1 MSHFKCSRLL
11 LIQACALLF
20 AATGAFAQSSDR
32 AGIGLLPLTLP
43 PASLATPIVVDER
56 KSLAITDQTILA
68 QFSLQETLQAI
79 ISRSASPQLSP
90 LTLFRQ
96 WWATQA
102 NDPSFAVRCNT
113 LDPLAPNFSSLN
125 EFPYA
130 CPRAE
135 GGERQGTEPFA
146 AQGSP
151 NANQGYIPI
160 GLFNRFDL
168 AATDG
173 SDCGEYRIIFARRS
187 GQQSP
192 TAGAVP
198 RNLIIF
204 EGVLPNPNP
213 NRGVNGCWRVADFW
227 ANLST
232 VPLAARGAQ
241 IKSFYMN
248 GLLGYS
254 PVFHPQSYGLSTSGK
269 GQIRSDQFLQQP
281 WMLREFK
288 LAYDPTAR
296 QATLMVKPVTVKV
309 NPDISLFSGNPFTS
323 DRVAKF
329 QDAFVS
335 QLSTLGIND
344 INRFDY
350 QIDDRFNSGQSVSQS
365 GFSGAS
371 AVNNYLT
378 AASSAFKSRIDNR
391 LAKIGSPLNS
401 TDILNRATALSC
413 GGCHQVSNNQP
424 LGGSIGNWPTSNGFT
439 HVNENIIDANAQGE
453 GPRFGISQALTDV
466 FLPHR
471 KNVLENFLNTR
482 LDFPRCNVTC
492 FDQNGAVAIC
502 LDLCDVQ

>member
-1 MSHFKCSRLL
+1 MSNFKYSSPL
-11 LIQACALLF
+11 LIQATTLLL

-32 AGIGLLPLTLP
+32 AGIGLLPLTEP
-43 PASLATPIVVDER
+43 PASLASPIVVDER
-56 KSLAITDQTILA
+56 KSLAITDQSILA

-79 ISRSASPQLSP
+79 ISRSVSPQLSP
-90 LTLFRQ
+90 LALFRQ
-96 WWATQA
+96 WWGTQS
-102 NDPSFAVRCNT
+102 NDPNFAARCNT

-135 GGERQGTEPFA
+135 GGERQGTDPFA
-146 AQGSP
+146 AQGSA
-151 NANQGYIPI
+151 NGNQGYIPI

-187 GQQSP
+187 GQQSQLQ
-192 TAGAVP
+192 

-232 VPLAARGAQ
+232 VPLAARAVQ

-254 PVFHPQSYGLSTSGK
+254 PVFHPQSYGFNTSGK

-288 LAYDPTAR
+288 LADDPTAR
-296 QATLMVKPVTVKV
+296 QATLVVKPVTVKV
-309 NPDISLFSGNPFTS
+309 NPDISLFSGDALTNN
-323 DRVAKF
+323 RVAKF

-335 QLSTLGIND
+335 QLNTLAIND

-350 QIDDRFNSGQSVSQS
+350 QIDDRLNSGQSVSQS

-371 AVNNYLT
+371 AVNNYVA

-401 TDILNRATALSC
+401 TNILNRATALSC
-413 GGCHQVSNNQP
+413 GGCHQVSNSQP
-424 LGGSIGNWPTSNGFT
+424 LGGSIGAWPTSNGFT
-439 HVNENIIDANAQGE
+439 HVNENIVETNAPPQGE
-453 GPRFGISQALTDV
+453 GPRFGISQALTGV

-482 LDFPRCNVTC
+482 LDVPRCNVTC
-492 FDQNGAVAIC
+492 FDQNGAIAVC
-502 LDLCDVQ
+502 VDLCDVQ